1 MNDRF
6 TSAGAKFDSE
16 RRFRYTLWR
25 IWANGGARYVNFV
38 MLNPSTADE
47 NVLDPTVTRCVGY
60 AQDWGYDALFVTN
73 LFALRATNPREL
85 YKCPD
90 PVGPANDQWIWE
102 TADHAGLVVC
112 AWGTHGKLNGR
123 GLQVAEKLQLFRPKC
138 LGLTKQGHPKHP
150 LYLRKDA
157 DLLDFRLS
165 VAKEL
170 AGAK

>member
-1 MNDRF
+1 MAIDF
-6 TSAGAKFDSE
+6 IEKGAKLDKE

-25 IWANGGARYVNFV
+25 TWAPMRKYGNFV

-60 AQDWGYDALFVTN
+60 AKHWGYDALFVTN
-73 LFALRATNPREL
+73 IFALRATDPREL
-85 YKCPD
+85 YACAD
-90 PVGPANDQWIWE
+90 PVGPANDQWLRE
-102 TADHAGLVVC
+102 TADHAELVVC

-123 GLQVAEKLQLFRPKC
+123 GLEVAEMLQQFKPKC
-138 LGLTKQGHPKHP
+138 LGLTKHGHPKHP

-165 VAKEL
+165 VVREM
-170 AGAK
+170 AGVK